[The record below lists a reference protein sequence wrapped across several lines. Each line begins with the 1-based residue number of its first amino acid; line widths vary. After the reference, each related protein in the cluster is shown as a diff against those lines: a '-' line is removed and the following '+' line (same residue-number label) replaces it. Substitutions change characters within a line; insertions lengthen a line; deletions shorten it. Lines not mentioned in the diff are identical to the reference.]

1 MARTAAKPKTNLEAV
16 IRGEAEVRMD
26 LELEHLRIAGDVMS
40 RIEAS
45 DARLKDLAT
54 TAGHSFKETFLDK
67 GTVSVSGQ
75 GTRARR
81 RRAARPG
88 RGDQC
93 TAGRGKAGPAQAWRH
108 QDEREVVEGRQR
120 PRGREGVLTRRRT
133 DDRARS

>member
-67 GTVSVSGQ
+67 GTVSVSG
-75 GTRARR
+75 RKERE
-81 RRAARPG
+81 
-88 RGDQC
+88 RGADE
-93 TAGRGKAGPAQAWRH
+93 PVAQAAVINALPVA
-108 QDEREVVEGRQR
+108 ERRGLLKRGIIKMKEKWSKADNGRVV
-120 PRGREGVLTRRRT
+120 
-133 DDRARS
+133 AKAF